1 MCIVLYLT
9 QLTDHTTEV
18 IYCMHGVGNAALIT
32 VTTSIGC
39 AACSVRVVYMPL
51 IVKCCELVCIGRLQ
65 ACVGVSFECTI
76 VSRTIS
82 PLL

>member
-1 MCIVLYLT
+1 MCIVLDLT

-18 IYCMHGVGNAALIT
+18 IYCMHGMGNAALTT

-51 IVKCCELVCIGRLQ
+51 IVKCCELVCRLQ

-76 VSRTIS
+76 VSPTIS